1 MTTVSEEKLEDQL
14 NKINQQINETEKQY
28 PFIVTTIVAV
38 LGVAT
43 TIFTT
48 ILKNDLNNVSEK
60 IVNMVV
66 FLFPVLVLLVMA
78 YILQL
83 FRQVALLRGYAAY
96 LEEEINGKSKQE
108 ILLWNTKYIN
118 GFIQNNGPNV
128 YFR

>member
-28 PFIVTTIVAV
+28 PFIVTTIVAA
-38 LGVAT
+38 LGVAAA
-43 TIFTT
+43 IFTT
-48 ILKNDLNNVSEK
+48 ILKNDLNNVSVK

-96 LEEEINGKSKQE
+96 LEEEINVRSKQA
-108 ILLWNTKYIN
+108 ILLWNSKYIVVD
-118 GFIQNNGPNV
+118 FLK
-128 YFR
+128 